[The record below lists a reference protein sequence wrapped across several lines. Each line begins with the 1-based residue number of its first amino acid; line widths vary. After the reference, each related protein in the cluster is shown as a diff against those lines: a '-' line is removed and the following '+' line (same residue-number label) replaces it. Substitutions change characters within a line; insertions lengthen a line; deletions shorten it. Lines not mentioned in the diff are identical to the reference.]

1 MEKNRT
7 YFKNLLAE
15 HALDILYDELFALM
29 EAHQSGHPDKVIAE
43 KHDEL
48 VLLSGKMN
56 SVQQSHQMGT
66 ISPGELNI
74 EISRINHALLDLL
87 NELPDAF
94 FEEVQ
99 HVDTDV
105 ATGVKKQIGI
115 PAGIGKGL
123 FWMGSVL
130 VLMIALGSL
139 VQGNYLTFALT
150 ALASL
155 ICLPPSFDFMA
166 AQLNVAISNSV
177 RVLFIIVLTS
187 VGLSFAAPAKKD
199 AAVQQPVER
208 KMER

>member
-74 EISRINHALLDLL
+74 
-87 NELPDAF
+87 
-94 FEEVQ
+94 
-99 HVDTDV
+99 T
-105 ATGVKKQIGI
+105 ATG
-115 PAGIGKGL
+115 GKEDGAL
-123 FWMGSVL
+123 TVYSGTRMKWMGHGW
-130 VLMIALGSL
+130 A
-139 VQGNYLTFALT
+139 
-150 ALASL
+150 
-155 ICLPPSFDFMA
+155 
-166 AQLNVAISNSV
+166 
-177 RVLFIIVLTS
+177 
-187 VGLSFAAPAKKD
+187 
-199 AAVQQPVER
+199 
-208 KMER
+208 

>member
-1 MEKNRT
+1 MEKNRA

-15 HALDILYDELFALM
+15 HSLDILYDELFALM
-29 EAHQSGHPDKVIAE
+29 EAHQSARADKAIAE

-56 SVQQSHQMGT
+56 SVQQSHAIGA

-87 NELPDAF
+87 NDLPDSF
-94 FEEVQ
+94 FQQVQ
-99 HVDTDV
+99 HVDTDM
-105 ATGVKKQIGI
+105 ATGAKKQIGI

-130 VLMIALGSL
+130 MLMITLGSL
-139 VQGNYLTFALT
+139 VQGNYLCFAFT

-155 ICLPPSFDFMA
+155 ICLPPTFDFLT
-166 AQLNVAISNSV
+166 AQLNVTLSNSV
-177 RVLFIIVLTS
+177 RVLLIIVLTS
-187 VGLSFAAPAKKD
+187 VGLSYAAPAKK
-199 AAVQQPVER
+199 AGGAEQPVLR
-208 KMER
+208 Q